1 MTVIGRDRY
10 SENMLEKRRYKAS
23 KCPQCKARTLDEAE
37 KLCSATQGIDGDYHC
52 AGDDE
57 SSLNPFGVKWDT
69 SGRACELVAADARA
83 EAKALDDWCMSEM
96 AKMEADNPSPQ
107 PREAPSP

>member
-1 MTVIGRDRY
+1 MTVIGKDHY
-10 SENMLEKRRYKAS
+10 SDNMLKNRRYKAS

-69 SGRACELVAADARA
+69 SDRACELVAADARA
-83 EAKALDDWCMSEM
+83 EAKALDDWCMAEV
-96 AKMEADNPSPQ
+96 AKMEA
-107 PREAPSP
+107 AL